1 MVLKVN
7 DTEKVNITMALYI
20 DDEVEEIVIHIK
32 YWNKQTGII
41 SGFEYSA
48 ADYSKALMKCRELE
62 SIYN

>member
-1 MVLKVN
+1 MVLKAN
-7 DTEKVNITMALYI
+7 DTEKVNITMTLHI
-20 DDEVEEIVIHIK
+20 DEEQEEISIHIRFE
-32 YWNKQTGII
+32 NKQTGII